1 MALVRPHTQDPLRHG
16 PAAQR
21 AVLLPEGSLPACW
34 PCLLTPV
41 GVAPARGVPGLQ
53 EREDPIPGNPTQ
65 LAGKVRRAAPRP
77 QICAPRCMA
86 PQLLAH
92 SRPLQLHNTHSCTQ
106 AHPGLVCGPA
116 LPIPPM
122 SLAAVLPPYTHPWCH
137 NTRMYT
143 TSLSSAATW
152 LWSHRAM
159 GHPAPGQGKEG
170 NTSSPSPRT
179 QLLRHATQRAQHSA

>member
-21 AVLLPEGSLPACW
+21 AVLLPEGSLPACR

-41 GVAPARGVPGLQ
+41 GVGTARGVPGLQ

-106 AHPGLVCGPA
+106 AHPGLVGGPA
-116 LPIPPM
+116 LPTPPT
-122 SLAAVLPPYTHPWCH
+122 SLAAVLPPSHPTLVSQHTHVH
-137 NTRMYT
+137 NKPFKR
-143 TSLSSAATW
+143 
-152 LWSHRAM
+152 SHMALVPP
-159 GHPAPGQGKEG
+159 GHG
-170 NTSSPSPRT
+170 SPCTQART
-179 QLLRHATQRAQHSA
+179 GGGRLQPQP